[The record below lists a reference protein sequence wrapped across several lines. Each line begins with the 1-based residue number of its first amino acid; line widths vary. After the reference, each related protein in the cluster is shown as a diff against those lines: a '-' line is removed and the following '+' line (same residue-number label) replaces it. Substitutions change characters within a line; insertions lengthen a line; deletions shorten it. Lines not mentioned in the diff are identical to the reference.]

1 VNNAKRELHEDW
13 AKLFEEMPERFM
25 VGMDRKFFRRGM
37 DAEKYQ
43 RKIRQLRKVLGT
55 LDPKAARMIAYENAE
70 RLFGE
75 NVP

>member
-1 VNNAKRELHEDW
+1 
-13 AKLFEEMPERFM
+13 M

-43 RKIRQLRKVLGT
+43 RKIRRLRKVLGT